1 MTFLFY
7 YIIFGIVLFFTI
19 YSNKFYFELFKTKIE
34 IIRYE
39 KNWSNERFILIY
51 LIIWILFYPII
62 IIQLFN
68 NGI

>member
-19 YSNKFYFELFKTKIE
+19 YSNKFYFELLKTKIE